1 MHGNSEC
8 FIIIMRGLDGGGG
21 GGWIRGLNGNGG
33 VGKRGVK
40 LPEKKHIKK
49 NYAPT
54 VLFHI
59 KL

>member
-1 MHGNSEC
+1 MCHAIIMHGNSEC

-40 LPEKKHIKK
+40 LPEKK
-49 NYAPT
+49 T
-54 VLFHI
+54 
-59 KL
+59 